1 MISLWAHPRSRG
13 DHLWVPP
20 SIFRV
25 AGSSPLA
32 RGPHGAQL
40 VLDHGTGLIP
50 ARAGTTQEHVGSAL
64 VAGAHPRSR
73 GDHILELFG
82 LACGWGSSPLARGP
96 RYAGSDL
103 LGFLGL
109 IPARAGTTLHH
120 CTGDRCRGA
129 HPRSR
134 GDHVVLSFLSASQQ
148 GSSPLARGPLMP
160 PQNSILALGLIP
172 ARAGT
177 TRILPHL
184 WLARRAHPRSRGDHV
199 ECVFSAAP
207 AEGSS
212 PLARGPPKATCRA
225 CASTGLIPARAGTT
239 PFVHAGGVV
248 VGAHPRSRG
257 DHAVV
262 VNALMMLLG
271 SSPLA
276 RGPRLGAG

>member
-73 GDHILELFG
+73 GDHFMGSPSGEKRLWLIPARAGTTPRSMMSGWPTGAHPRSRGDHILELFG

-96 RYAGSDL
+96 PRLQS
-103 LGFLGL
+103 LGHVRGGL
-109 IPARAGTTLHH
+109 IPARAGTTPMRPKTH
-120 CTGDRCRGA
+120 RKIGA

-134 GDHVVLSFLSASQQ
+134 GDHVH
-148 GSSPLARGPLMP
+148 
-160 PQNSILALGLIP
+160 
-172 ARAGT
+172 T
-177 TRILPHL
+177 
-184 WLARRAHPRSRGDHV
+184 
-199 ECVFSAAP
+199 
-207 AEGSS
+207 
-212 PLARGPPKATCRA
+212 
-225 CASTGLIPARAGTT
+225 
-239 PFVHAGGVV
+239 
-248 VGAHPRSRG
+248 
-257 DHAVV
+257 
-262 VNALMMLLG
+262 
-271 SSPLA
+271 
-276 RGPRLGAG
+276 